1 MSTTS
6 TPSQP
11 SNPAAYVIETCS
23 RWTTAYHR
31 GHPISTARYPSRPEA
46 EEAIRALTEAGTL
59 ADLSVR
65 VMPA

>member
-1 MSTTS
+1 MPTT
-6 TPSQP
+6 TPTPQP
-11 SNPAAYVIETCS
+11 GNPAAYVIETCS

-31 GHPISTARYPSRPEA
+31 GHPVSTVRYPSRPEA

-65 VMPA
+65 VMLA